1 MTIITDS
8 VHVKNGVD
16 YSFVCSKIPFAIS
29 CSSSLQHGSYNL
41 IDLDLVIKMKI
52 PLQKI
57 KVGRMTYMGTNLRS
71 VGQIDQTVHCVHNGV
86 VEGTVHL
93 AAKVV
98 RNLFEN
104 FNVDCIA
111 SSKTFERLA
120 GSKPPDPPYDQEDD
134 EDDDI
139 EKQEVQK

>member
-1 MTIITDS
+1 MTIITDK
-8 VHVKNGVD
+8 VHIKNGAD
-16 YSFVCSKIPFAIS
+16 YSVSCSKVPFAIT

-57 KVGRMTYMGTNLRS
+57 KVCRMIYMGTNLRS
-71 VGQIDQTVHCVHNGV
+71 VGHIDQTVHCIHNGV
-86 VEGTVHL
+86 IEGTVHL

-98 RNLFEN
+98 RNLFDN

-111 SSKTFERLA
+111 SS
-120 GSKPPDPPYDQEDD
+120 
-134 EDDDI
+134 
-139 EKQEVQK
+139 